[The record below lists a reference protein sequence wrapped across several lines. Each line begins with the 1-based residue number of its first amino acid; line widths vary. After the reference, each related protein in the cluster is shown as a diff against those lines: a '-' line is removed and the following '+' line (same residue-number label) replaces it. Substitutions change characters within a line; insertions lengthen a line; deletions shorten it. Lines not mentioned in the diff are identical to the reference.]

1 MMQKIVGW
9 TPCQYRWTKVLD
21 SYRDKPTIRYEIE
34 KKKYTGVVYAKG
46 PLMIML
52 EWNSIGAYCKRI
64 QLGNNFWGENCLPPS
79 FGLCGFYSSCIN
91 CLNEYLH
98 LWDMKSLVLMAGFY
112 CLPMANR
119 PLVPIWYSLISCL
132 GHWMSFI
139 SFFLVSFSNWHLDDS
154 TCQKQDL
161 CSWQM

>member
-21 SYRDKPTIRYEIE
+21 SYRDEPTIRYEIE
-34 KKKYTGVVYAKG
+34 KKKYTGVVYAKR

-64 QLGNNFWGENCLPPS
+64 QLGNNFWGENCLPTS

-98 LWDMKSLVLMAGFY
+98 LWDLEPLVINFALYYLSTAIHLLVSKRYSLVVF
-112 CLPMANR
+112 C
-119 PLVPIWYSLISCL
+119 I
-132 GHWMSFI
+132 
-139 SFFLVSFSNWHLDDS
+139 
-154 TCQKQDL
+154 
-161 CSWQM
+161 